1 MTFQELLDEL
11 RLNMLRDGSD
21 IVSGPNDFL
30 WSDDTLI
37 RYINDA
43 YRRFS
48 RRTLL
53 LRDNVTPEYTQVVL
67 VPGQSIYELD
77 SVVLAVVSARYDTD
91 ENDLPHASHDDLNV
105 TPYTDPLMW
114 DVNQLSTSQP
124 GRPRAYT
131 TDEAVTIG
139 SQTQINLRV
148 YPTPSADELDKII
161 YMRVARLPIANI
173 TLADLDSEP
182 EIPEDYHLDMLGWAA
197 YRALTNHDVD
207 GGAEGKAEKFKAAF
221 NAVLEEAEQEA
232 KRKMFSS
239 TRFAFGRSGFSWSRN
254 SN

>member
-53 LRDNVTPEYTQVVL
+53 LRDSVTPEYTQVVL
-67 VPGQSIYELD
+67 VPGQTIYELD
-77 SVVLAVVSARYDTD
+77 PVVLAIVSAKYDTD
-91 ENDLPHASHDDLNV
+91 ENDLPRAAHDDLNV

-114 DVNQLSTSQP
+114 DVNQLSSSQP

-131 TDEAVTIG
+131 TDEGVTIG
-139 SQTQINLRV
+139 AQTRINLRV
-148 YPTPSADELDKII
+148 YPTPSDDELDKII
-161 YMRVARLPIANI
+161 YMRVARLPIANV
-173 TLADLDSEP
+173 TLADLASEP

-207 GGAEGKAEKFKAAF
+207 GGAEGKAEKFRAAF
-221 NAVLEEAEQEA
+221 EKVLEEAEQEA

-239 TRFAFGRSGFSWSRN
+239 TRFAFGRSGFSWARN

>member
-21 IVSGPNDFL
+21 IVSGPSDYI
-30 WSDDTLI
+30 WSDDALV

-43 YRRFS
+43 YRRFA
-48 RRTLL
+48 RRSLL
-53 LRDNVTPEYTQVVL
+53 LRDATNPQYTQVVL

-77 SVVLAVVSARYDTD
+77 TAVLAVISAKYDAD
-91 ENDLPHASHDDLNV
+91 ENDLPHAAHDDLN
-105 TPYTDPLMW
+105 TAPYADPLLW
-114 DVNQLSTSQP
+114 DVNQLSTTDP

-148 YPTPSADELDKII
+148 YPTPSDAELDKII
-161 YMRVARLPIANI
+161 YMRVARLPSAPV
-173 TLADLDSEP
+173 TLANLGDEP

-197 YRALTNHDVD
+197 YRALSNHDVD
-207 GGAEGKAEKFKAAF
+207 GNAEAKAEKFKTAF
-221 NAVLEEAEQEA
+221 NTVLDEAEQEA

-239 TRFAFGRSGFSWSRN
+239 TRFAFGRAGFSWARN